1 MKNRCLIVNCH
12 GMKFNG
18 GIEQYLYDLVKILI
32 EDNTVRVVWLLDK
45 NKGICDSFKDIF
57 DNKRLQ
63 IVDTISS
70 GLHWFKHGCINLSPS
85 DANVILSFT
94 PVNMAMALS
103 LAGKYRECDIKCF
116 YCLPNTTGAAY
127 FIENFFDGYV
137 NDYVKRKMAK
147 IHKKWVDNDAIR
159 YFSYNHISALS
170 NNYSLSIVAD
180 NNKCLPVVTR
190 MPAFSLD
197 TILKKRS
204 LESFNIFTVSRFD
217 FPHKGYML
225 GLIQSF
231 GKLRETHKNI
241 KLYIIGH
248 GQHQSQVIEEIN
260 KLSQDSKDNI
270 VLLGQV
276 DKSEIGKYMANA
288 HLNISVA
295 GGVGSGAIYGVPS
308 IPARNFCYEGC
319 EVYGLLPQ
327 SYMKTTAT
335 EPGEDVIPYIEY
347 FLSLS
352 DEDYIKECY
361 NSYNAYKERYS
372 NYNPNYFF
380 EQDSSIGLCN
390 NKKDVMFVKLCSI
403 LYRLKN
409 KFVR

>member
-1 MKNRCLIVNCH
+1 MRRKCLVINYH

-18 GIEQYLYDLVKILI
+18 GIEQYVYDLVKTLI
-32 EDNTVRVVWLLDK
+32 NDNSVRIIWLLDK
-45 NKGICDSFKDIF
+45 ERGICDSFEDIF
-57 DNKRLQ
+57 RDERLE
-63 IVDTISS
+63 IINTKST
-70 GLHWFKHGCINLSPS
+70 GFHWFKYDKFQLYP
-85 DANVILSFT
+85 DADNVILSFN

-103 LAGKYRECDIKCF
+103 IARRYKSYNVKCF
-116 YCLPNTTGAAY
+116 YCLPNTTGNVY
-127 FIENFFDGYV
+127 FIERFFKGILY
-137 NDYVKRKMAK
+137 NYVKRRMSI
-147 IHKKWVDNDAIR
+147 IHKKWIINDAIR

-170 NNYSLSIVAD
+170 NNYSLSIAAD

-217 FPHKGYML
+217 FPHKGYLL

-241 KLYIIGH
+241 RLYIIGH
-248 GQHQSQVIEEIN
+248 GQHQNQVIDEIN

-335 EPGEDVIPYIEY
+335 EQGEDVIPYIEY

-361 NSYNAYKERYS
+361 NSYNAYIERYS
-372 NYNPNYFF
+372 NYNPYYFF
-380 EQDSSIGLCN
+380 EQDSSICQCN